1 MKHITLV
8 AGLYVAVLAVS
19 ISGFTSTLPAP
30 AEAPAGVDN
39 LTADAV
45 TANQPQHIADEET
58 FAEHDTIDKGL
69 GPVFNMR
76 SCADCHQHPVIGG
89 ISQVNELRAGS
100 ISGGVVTPA
109 TVVVTR
115 Y

>member
-8 AGLYVAVLAVS
+8 AGLYAAVLVVS

-30 AEAPAGVDN
+30 GEAPAGVDN
-39 LTADAV
+39 LTADSV

-58 FAEHDTIDKGL
+58 FSERDTIDKGL

-76 SCADCHQHPVIGG
+76 SCADCHQHPTTVG
-89 ISQVNELRAGS
+89 ISQVTELRPGS
-100 ISGGVVTPA
+100 ISRGVFTAA
-109 TVVVTR
+109 TVL
-115 Y
+115 